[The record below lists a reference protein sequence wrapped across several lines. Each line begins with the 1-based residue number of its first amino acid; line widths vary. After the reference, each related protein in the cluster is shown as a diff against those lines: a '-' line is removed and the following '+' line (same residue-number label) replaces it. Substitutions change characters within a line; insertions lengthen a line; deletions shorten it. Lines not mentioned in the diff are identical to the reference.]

1 MAFLDLPWSIS
12 HDREKEWARS
22 PTLRNHCRAPLSNQV
37 CGIVRRIPD
46 SLHVSSRISSIG
58 DFIRSRLTGTH
69 SVTAPIS
76 NGIFIAPSKDV
87 DGQWKGAFM
96 ETKNLVTPGQR
107 KDEVEITLR
116 YLENQRQEMEDNL
129 RWVSKA
135 AYHSRVAFLEEVA
148 GWYRDEL
155 AQFISS
161 TTDTECSSSDQNS

>member
-1 MAFLDLPWSIS
+1 
-12 HDREKEWARS
+12 
-22 PTLRNHCRAPLSNQV
+22 
-37 CGIVRRIPD
+37 
-46 SLHVSSRISSIG
+46 
-58 DFIRSRLTGTH
+58 
-69 SVTAPIS
+69 
-76 NGIFIAPSKDV
+76 V